1 MNKHESIIIEI
12 IHGSHKLLTKMII
25 SLNKIKMTI
34 TSLNCASDICVQ
46 LVYCC
51 NYE

>member
-12 IHGSHKLLTKMII
+12 IHGSQKLLTKIII
-25 SLNKIKMTI
+25 SFNEIKMTI
-34 TSLNCASDICVQ
+34 TSLNCASDISVQ